1 MLSCHA
7 SPSYPTVNA
16 PKLLNLAFSALLTL
30 NANTFAAGVEMVT
43 PVPIETPPPTNT
55 KLDLVEFHVND
66 LSPSL
71 PP

>member
-1 MLSCHA
+1 M
-7 SPSYPTVNA
+7 
-16 PKLLNLAFSALLTL
+16 TL
-30 NANTFAAGVEMVT
+30 NANTFAAGVEIVT
-43 PVPIETPPPTNT
+43 PVPIETPPPTIT

>member
-30 NANTFAAGVEMVT
+30 NANTLFAGVEIVT